1 MPWAKPLGQAKWDN
15 GTMGWTMGPWA
26 HGPVGPYNNSN
37 NNSNNSNNNSNNSN
51 NSNNEGPLRTP

>member
-1 MPWAKPLGQAKWDN
+1 MGQWDN
-15 GTMGWTMGPWA
+15 GMDNGPMGLWA
-26 HGPVGPYNNSN
+26 RGPVGPYNNSN